1 VAVRRSFRPFA
12 LVPARRPMGE
22 RPSPGRKGRRVSL
35 ETSPNIRPHGS
46 FRRGIASLFYPYNN
60 EACSTSNS
68 YPLVAS
74 LEASWRFE
82 MGQQLAKV
90 AYVLAFLVVKARA
103 AVANARQTAMAD
115 QADRYRPEA
124 HYMRGPGPKWRAKH
138 AQVSIRR

>member
-1 VAVRRSFRPFA
+1 
-12 LVPARRPMGE
+12 
-22 RPSPGRKGRRVSL
+22 
-35 ETSPNIRPHGS
+35 
-46 FRRGIASLFYPYNN
+46 
-60 EACSTSNS
+60 
-68 YPLVAS
+68 
-74 LEASWRFE
+74 